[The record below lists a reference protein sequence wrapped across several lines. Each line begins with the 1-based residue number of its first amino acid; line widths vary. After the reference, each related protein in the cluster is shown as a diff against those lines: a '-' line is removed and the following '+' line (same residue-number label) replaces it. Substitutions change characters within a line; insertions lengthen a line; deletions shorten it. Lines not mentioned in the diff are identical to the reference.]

1 MRLNSNAFFKAPEIR
16 AEKQM
21 PRRVP
26 SIVDEGLHL
35 KGVNKLTGCI
45 GEIGPFSPSIQLE
58 LDF

>member
-1 MRLNSNAFFKAPEIR
+1 MR